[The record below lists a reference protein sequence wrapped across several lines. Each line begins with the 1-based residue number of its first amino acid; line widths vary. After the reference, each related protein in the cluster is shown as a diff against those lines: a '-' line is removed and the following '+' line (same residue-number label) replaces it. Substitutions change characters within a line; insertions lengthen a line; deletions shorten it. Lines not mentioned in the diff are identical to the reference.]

1 MTAVTNTENKTLKT
15 IFSWR
20 SSTIGSSHC
29 LLRLYL
35 NNREKRTVIIA
46 SELAS
51 NRPNPTI
58 THDIRLLWR
67 TVIRDFKEFLNIE
80 NKYLIFIVHY
90 GNFSEPPSYSNL
102 GFPDEFARVDL
113 SDNKKEEWMVLNPT
127 EVREMLDGVILEPV
141 EEVYLKNDL

>member
-1 MTAVTNTENKTLKT
+1 MTAVTNTQNQILKT

-35 NNREKRTVIIA
+35 NNSEKRAIIIA

-51 NRPNPTI
+51 NRQNPTV
-58 THDIRLLWR
+58 THDVRLLWR

-80 NKYLIFIVHY
+80 NKDVIFIVHY

-113 SDNKKEEWMVLNPT
+113 SDNKEEWMVLNPT
-127 EVREMLDGVILEPV
+127 EVREILDGVILEPV
-141 EEVYLKNDL
+141 EEVLASLSN

>member
-1 MTAVTNTENKTLKT
+1 MTAVTDTKNKTLNT
-15 IFSWR
+15 IFDWR

-35 NNREKRTVIIA
+35 NESEKRAIIIA

-51 NRPNPTI
+51 NRQNPSI

-67 TVIRDFKEFLNIE
+67 IAIRDFNEFLNIE
-80 NKYLIFIVHY
+80 NNDVIFLVHY
-90 GNFSEPPSYSNL
+90 GNFSEPPSYYNL

-113 SDNKKEEWMVLNPT
+113 SDDKEEWMVLSPT
-127 EVREMLDGVILEPV
+127 EVLEILDGEILEPV
-141 EEVYLKNDL
+141 EKVLVSLSN